1 MGRELFGIFL
11 RKGFVDLQRLLIFL
25 PGLFRPVLCAIQNP
39 QIVER
44 RRYVRQIGLRLFLR
58 QLTVDLQRLLIFV
71 PGLLHPVLVAI
82 KNPKVIE
89 RRRYVRQIGLRLF
102 LRQLTVDLQRLLGFR
117 SGLPQPVLGTIKKS
131 QVVEHHRYVR
141 QIGLRLF
148 LRQLTVDL
156 QRLLGFRSGLPHP
169 VLAAIKQ
176 PQVIERYR
184 YERQIGLRLFLRQRT
199 GGLQRLVQPV
209 RGALND
215 PQVVKRH
222 RYERQIGLRLFLCQF
237 AVNPE
242 RLLKFLPSRLHPLRR
257 AIENPRVVE
266 PVRGSAIF
274 PRWFSR
280 GLPSESAQI
289 VRGTWICCRR
299 LVNDCDFYN
308 GRTSRLVRDHYIR
321 QARRIDPQTC
331 ERQQNYATEAPE
343 HRSDDPRGLSDS
355 SSSFFTRVTVREN
368 CAESCCAKLRPAQA

>member
-25 PGLFRPVLCAIQNP
+25 PGLFRPVLGAIQNP
-39 QIVER
+39 KIVER

-58 QLTVDLQRLLIFV
+58 QRAVDLQRLLIFV
-71 PGLLHPVLVAI
+71 PSLI
-82 KNPKVIE
+82 
-89 RRRYVRQIGLRLF
+89 
-102 LRQLTVDLQRLLGFR
+102 
-117 SGLPQPVLGTIKKS
+117 
-131 QVVEHHRYVR
+131 
-141 QIGLRLF
+141 
-148 LRQLTVDL
+148 
-156 QRLLGFRSGLPHP
+156 HP

-184 YERQIGLRLFLRQRT
+184 YERQIGLRLFLRQ
-199 GGLQRLVQPV
+199 
-209 RGALND
+209 
-215 PQVVKRH
+215 
-222 RYERQIGLRLFLCQF
+222 F

-242 RLLKFLPSRLHPLRR
+242 RLLKFLPSLLHPALVAIKNPQVVKRRRYGRQIGLRLFLGQLTVGLQLFFKFLPSRLDPIRR
-257 AIENPRVVE
+257 AIENPRIVE
-266 PVRGSAIF
+266 PVRGSDIF

-308 GRTSRLVRDHYIR
+308 GRTSRLVRDNYIR

-343 HRSDDPRGLSDS
+343 HRSDGPRGLSDS

>member
-11 RKGFVDLQRLLIFL
+11 RKGFVDLQRLRIFL
-25 PGLFRPVLCAIQNP
+25 PGLFRPVLGAIQNP

-58 QLTVDLQRLLIFV
+58 QLTVDLQRQLIFV
-71 PGLLHPVLVAI
+71 TALLHPVLVAI

-89 RRRYVRQIGLRLF
+89 RRRYVREIGLRLF

-148 LRQLTVDL
+148 LRQLT
-156 QRLLGFRSGLPHP
+156 
-169 VLAAIKQ
+169 
-176 PQVIERYR
+176 
-184 YERQIGLRLFLRQRT
+184 

-222 RYERQIGLRLFLCQF
+222 RYERQIGLRLFLRQLTVGLQRF
-237 AVNPE
+237 
-242 RLLKFLPSRLHPLRR
+242 LKFLPSRLDPVRR

-266 PVRGSAIF
+266 LVRGSDIF

-308 GRTSRLVRDHYIR
+308 GRTSRLVRDNYIR

-343 HRSDDPRGLSDS
+343 HRCDGPRGLSDS

-368 CAESCCAKLRPAQA
+368 CAEACCAKLRPAQA

>member
-11 RKGFVDLQRLLIFL
+11 RKGFVDLQRLRIFL
-25 PGLFRPVLCAIQNP
+25 PGLFRPVLGAIQNP
-39 QIVER
+39 QIV
-44 RRYVRQIGLRLFLR
+44 
-58 QLTVDLQRLLIFV
+58 
-71 PGLLHPVLVAI
+71 
-82 KNPKVIE
+82 E

-131 QVVEHHRYVR
+131 QVVEHHRYV
-141 QIGLRLF
+141 
-148 LRQLTVDL
+148 
-156 QRLLGFRSGLPHP
+156 
-169 VLAAIKQ
+169 
-176 PQVIERYR
+176 
-184 YERQIGLRLFLRQRT
+184 RQIGLRLFLRQRT

-242 RLLKFLPSRLHPLRR
+242 RLLKFLPSRLHPALVAIKNPQVVKGRRYGRQIGLRLFLGQLTVGLQRFLKFLPSRLDPVRR

-266 PVRGSAIF
+266 PVRGSDIF

-308 GRTSRLVRDHYIR
+308 GRTSRLVRDNYIR

-343 HRSDDPRGLSDS
+343 HRSDGPRGLSDS

>member
-11 RKGFVDLQRLLIFL
+11 RKGFVDLQRLLIF
-25 PGLFRPVLCAIQNP
+25 
-39 QIVER
+39 
-44 RRYVRQIGLRLFLR
+44 
-58 QLTVDLQRLLIFV
+58 V
-71 PGLLHPVLVAI
+71 PGLLYPVLVAI

-89 RRRYVRQIGLRLF
+89 RRRYVREIGPRLF

-131 QVVEHHRYVR
+131 QVVE
-141 QIGLRLF
+141 
-148 LRQLTVDL
+148 
-156 QRLLGFRSGLPHP
+156 
-169 VLAAIKQ
+169 
-176 PQVIERYR
+176 
-184 YERQIGLRLFLRQRT
+184 
-199 GGLQRLVQPV
+199 
-209 RGALND
+209 
-215 PQVVKRH
+215 RH

-242 RLLKFLPSRLHPLRR
+242 RLLKFLPSLLHPALVAIKNPQVVKRRRYGRQIGLRLFLRQLTVGLQRFLKFLPSRLDPVRR

-266 PVRGSAIF
+266 PVRGSDIF

-308 GRTSRLVRDHYIR
+308 GRTSRLVRDNYIR

>member
-25 PGLFRPVLCAIQNP
+25 PGLFRPVL
-39 QIVER
+39 
-44 RRYVRQIGLRLFLR
+44 G
-58 QLTVDLQRLLIFV
+58 D
-71 PGLLHPVLVAI
+71 I
-82 KNPKVIE
+82 KNPKIVE

-148 LRQLTVDL
+148 LRQRTVDL
-156 QRLLGFRSGLPHP
+156 QRLLIFVPSLIHP

-184 YERQIGLRLFLRQRT
+184 YVRQIGLRLFLRQRT
-199 GGLQRLVQPV
+199 GGLQRLVK
-209 RGALND
+209 L
-215 PQVVKRH
+215 
-222 RYERQIGLRLFLCQF
+222 
-237 AVNPE
+237 
-242 RLLKFLPSRLHPLRR
+242 LPSRLDPVRR

-266 PVRGSAIF
+266 RVRGSDIF
-274 PRWFSR
+274 PRWLSR

-308 GRTSRLVRDHYIR
+308 GRTSRLVRDNYIR

-343 HRSDDPRGLSDS
+343 HRCDGPRGLSDS
-355 SSSFFTRVTVREN
+355 SSSFFTRVTVQEN

>member
-11 RKGFVDLQRLLIFL
+11 RKGFVDLQRLLIFV
-25 PGLFRPVLCAIQNP
+25 PGLFRPVLGAIQNP

-58 QLTVDLQRLLIFV
+58 QLTVDLQRLL
-71 PGLLHPVLVAI
+71 GC
-82 KNPKVIE
+82 
-89 RRRYVRQIGLRLF
+89 
-102 LRQLTVDLQRLLGFR
+102 R

-148 LRQLTVDL
+148 LRQRTVDL
-156 QRLLGFRSGLPHP
+156 QRLLIFIPSLIHP

-184 YERQIGLRLFLRQRT
+184 YERQIGLRLFLRQLT
-199 GGLQRLVQPV
+199 VGLQR
-209 RGALND
+209 
-215 PQVVKRH
+215 
-222 RYERQIGLRLFLCQF
+222 F
-237 AVNPE
+237 
-242 RLLKFLPSRLHPLRR
+242 LKFLPSRLDPVRR

-266 PVRGSAIF
+266 PVRGSDIF

-308 GRTSRLVRDHYIR
+308 GRTSRLVRDNYIR

-343 HRSDDPRGLSDS
+343 HRSDGPRGLSDS